1 MLLFRQALELTGL
14 YLTELI
20 SLINITPHTSRLQ
33 QNEVKVICVEI
44 WRSSVCV
51 IIIVSAVQN
60 SLHETST
67 NL

>member
-1 MLLFRQALELTGL
+1 MLLFRQTLELTGL

-44 WRSSVCV
+44 LRSSLFVTL
-51 IIIVSAVQN
+51 IVPAVQN
-60 SLHETST
+60 SLHETIT